1 MNCLLQA
8 CITEGLRMKKIMIA
22 VLLIAS
28 SASALADGQQI
39 QRGFPEYKVT
49 KPQVPASKAKEC
61 PIKMDFMQQ
70 QISDAFVQYDGSR
83 LTAEDFCKN
92 GTIAQIA
99 FMMKMAA
106 REGRS
111 YKGMKVNPNRLDDRA
126 WEEVSKLSYWRF
138 YGVNSALGGA
148 LVELYKASF
157 IAAQMA

>member
-1 MNCLLQA
+1 
-8 CITEGLRMKKIMIA
+8 MKKIILVA
-22 VLLIAS
+22 LLIGFS
-28 SASALADGQQI
+28 VSTSALAEGETFQVQK
-39 QRGFPEYKVT
+39 GFAEYKVT
-49 KPQVPASKAKEC
+49 AQQKPASPAKVC
-61 PIKMDFMQQ
+61 PAKMDFIQQ
-70 QISDAFVQYDGSR
+70 QISDAFVQYVGSR

-99 FMMKMAA
+99 FTMKMAA

-138 YGVNSALGGA
+138 YGLNSALGGA

>member
-1 MNCLLQA
+1 
-8 CITEGLRMKKIMIA
+8 MKKIINVA
-22 VLLIAS
+22 LLIAS
-28 SASALADGQQI
+28 SVSTSALADGQQF
-39 QRGFPEYKVT
+39 QVQKGFPEYKVT
-49 KPQVPASKAKEC
+49 EQQKPESKAKEC

-111 YKGMKVNPNRLDDRA
+111 YKGIKVNPNRLDDHA
-126 WEEVSKLSYWRF
+126 WEEVSQLSYWRF
-138 YGVNSALGGA
+138 YGLNSALGGG

>member
-1 MNCLLQA
+1 
-8 CITEGLRMKKIMIA
+8 MKKIMIA

-111 YKGMKVNPNRLDDRA
+111 YKGMKVNPN
-126 WEEVSKLSYWRF
+126 SST
-138 YGVNSALGGA
+138 GSSGA
-148 LVELYKASF
+148 LDSHCARATQSGCNCSSSR
-157 IAAQMA
+157 